1 MQLNKLP
8 GPWRITFDTN
18 PHLCNLHCIMCEG
31 FSKKG
36 SKPENNS
43 PKIQMS
49 SNLVEKVVQE
59 GVSLG
64 ELKEIIPSTMGEPL
78 LYDEFD
84 VFISLCKQN
93 NLKLNLTTNGT
104 FPKRSIKTWSELLLP
119 ICSDI
124 KISWNGF
131 TKETDEK
138 IMEGRNYDKA
148 LANLKELLNYK
159 AKLTSESIMCSSIT
173 LQLTFLEMNY
183 REIPDIVKMAR
194 ELGIN
199 RIKGHHLWVHNPEA
213 EKWSMRKDKE
223 SITRWNE
230 ITNKVIKLNNSFEPD
245 KQVKLE
251 NIFPISTNSD
261 TLLEESVCPFL
272 GREAWISNVGVFSPC
287 CAPDNLRKQL
297 GDFGNLNEIS
307 LQDIWNSEQYNQL
320 CRNYEN
326 ISLCK
331 NCNMKKK
338 REDVYKFGY

>member
-1 MQLNKLP
+1 
-8 GPWRITFDTN
+8 
-18 PHLCNLHCIMCEG
+18 MCEG
-31 FSKKG
+31 FSRKDA
-36 SKPENNS
+36 KPDSNS

-49 SNLVEKVVQE
+49 SNLIKKVVQE

-64 ELKEIIPSTMGEPL
+64 ELNEIIPSTMGEPL
-78 LYDEFD
+78 LYNQFD
-84 VFISLCKQN
+84 VFINLCEQHK
-93 NLKLNLTTNGT
+93 LKLNLTTNGT
-104 FPKRSIKTWSELLLP
+104 FPKRSIKKWSELLLP

-131 TKETDEK
+131 TRETDEK
-138 IMEGRNYDKA
+138 IMEGRNHDKA
-148 LANLKELLNYK
+148 LAYLKELLYYK
-159 AKLTSESIMCSSIT
+159 TKLTSECIKCSNIT

-183 REIPDIVKMAR
+183 HEIPDIVKMASD
-194 ELGIN
+194 LGID
-199 RIKGHHLWVHNPEA
+199 RIKGHHLWIHNPEA
-213 EKWSMRKDKE
+213 EKWSMRRDRD

-230 ITNKVIKLNNSFEPD
+230 IADKVIKLNNSFEPD
-245 KQVKLE
+245 KQIKLE

-307 LQDIWNSEQYNQL
+307 LQDIWISEQYNRL

-326 ISLCK
+326 IALCK
-331 NCNMKKK
+331 SCNMKKK